1 MKRKISIT
9 AAILL
14 TSISVSICAG
24 AVSAKLY
31 NDMKLKDLMDA
42 PDEASYYYKIY
53 QYEKDNSEL
62 NYDDIKDQ
70 IEYYETEMNKS
81 TDLSKY
87 YEYKL
92 KLLSL
97 DKDLSAAELEKEYYK
112 DKDELDKKVLQYK
125 LQKEYYS
132 LCLINGKLEA
142 NQKQLDYLKLAYEIE
157 QTKYKQGQSTENAVA
172 LAEADMQFAENT
184 NLELKNSYNAVKVNI
199 ANLLNQYDNNIK
211 YSFILDIPDNIKAFS
226 KSQEKLS
233 EDFLKENYEL
243 KKLRNQ
249 KESEEKYVEEI
260 EKIYSNMSSVYKQE
274 NNTFEKR
281 KLELEMKEADYK
293 ASAAEKYSKYESA
306 KANYETSCE
315 YRKALNK
322 KLTILKSSLDA
333 GQISE
338 LEYLKQQAQVYSA
351 FCDCDNASVEYI
363 CAVDELELMDL
374 GIILE

>member
-1 MKRKISIT
+1 
-9 AAILL
+9 
-14 TSISVSICAG
+14 
-24 AVSAKLY
+24 
-31 NDMKLKDLMDA
+31 MKLEDLMDA
-42 PDEASYYYKIY
+42 PDDTSYYYKIY
-53 QYEKDNSEL
+53 KYEKDNCEL

-70 IEYYETEMNKS
+70 IEYYETEMKKA
-81 TDLSKY
+81 TDISKY

-97 DKDLSAAELEKEYYK
+97 DKDFSAAELEKEYYK

-172 LAEADMQFAENT
+172 LAESDVQFAENT
-184 NLELKNSYNAVKVNI
+184 NAELKNSYNSTKVNI
-199 ANLLNQYDNNIK
+199 ANLLNQYDDNLRF
-211 YSFILDIPDNIKAFS
+211 SFILNIPDSVKPFS
-226 KSQEKLS
+226 KSKKELS
-233 EDFLKENYEL
+233 EDFLEENYDL

-274 NNTFEKR
+274 NNTLEKS

-306 KANYETSCE
+306 KADYETSCE

-322 KLTILKSSLDA
+322 KLSILKSSLDA

-363 CAVDELELMDL
+363 CAVNELELLDL
-374 GIILE
+374 GVVLE